1 MIVYGNIKNIEQ
13 FKGKKLEGKL
23 FSSNVINLS
32 RRMISEVEISLLSK
46 GLKFVLI
53 ALCGV
58 EKLRGRLMW

>member
-1 MIVYGNIKNIEQ
+1 MIIYGNIKNIEQ

-32 RRMISEVEISLLSK
+32 RRIFSEVEISLLSK

-58 EKLRGRLMW
+58 EKLCGRLMW